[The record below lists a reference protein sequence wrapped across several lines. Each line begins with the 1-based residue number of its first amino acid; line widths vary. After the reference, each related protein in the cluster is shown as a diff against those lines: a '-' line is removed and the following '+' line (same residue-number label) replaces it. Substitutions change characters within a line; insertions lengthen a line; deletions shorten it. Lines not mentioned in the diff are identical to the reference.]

1 MRYVWMAALCL
12 ALAAGQLSAQKATTL
27 KTQKDTVSYS
37 IGVDIGKKMKS
48 QSLDVNADLVGKGI
62 RDALSGS
69 ALVLTDKQMQGALMS
84 FQQEMMAKQAENM
97 KKVGE
102 KNKKEGEAFLAENK
116 KKPGVVTLPSGL
128 QYKVI
133 KEGTG
138 KMPTAKDTVTTHYRG
153 TLINGKVF
161 DSSYDRGEPA
171 TFPVGGVIKGW
182 TEALQLMKVG
192 SKWQLFIPSELAYG
206 ERGTGQ
212 DIGPNA
218 TLIFDVEL
226 LDVK

>member
-1 MRYVWMAALCL
+1 MRYVWMAALWL
-12 ALAAGQLSAQKATTL
+12 TLAAGQLSAQKATTL

-69 ALVLTDKQMQGALMS
+69 VLVLTDKQMHDALMS